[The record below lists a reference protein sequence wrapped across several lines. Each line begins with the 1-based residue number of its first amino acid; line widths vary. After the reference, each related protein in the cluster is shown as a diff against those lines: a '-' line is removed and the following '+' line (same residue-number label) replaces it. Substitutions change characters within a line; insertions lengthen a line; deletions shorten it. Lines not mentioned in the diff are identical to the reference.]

1 MQNIFL
7 TFTVPK
13 VRQVRKVRL
22 VHQTLTA
29 FSSSLLLS
37 LLFAATPGHALPISG
52 KKTSPPTA
60 TPSPE
65 FDRATRLFHPDAYAN
80 IPEGRS
86 GKTIGLAIIPRL
98 HAKSDG
104 GEKSIAELI
113 GHIPAISM
121 AITMPPNDPL
131 YLSKFLKYLKSTGR
145 KVDFLFIAGHG
156 LQKIENDDVV
166 AINLGSDESQRLTP
180 AVLNVVALENEIAK
194 LETSGADPAKKKE
207 LCDKVDLIYEG
218 ASALV
223 PGAQLILHSCYAGHS
238 DQTEMMKTFA
248 TAFLGVNGGSA
259 IGPKYATRSE
269 MLGTNSDPKG
279 VVETLSA
286 TITTRALQIGKIMRA
301 KRYVRPGDAY
311 LETQFYTELSVPAN
325 KIKVPTCCGQDKEA
339 WRKLVGLWRTGA
351 GSEIRISCSA
361 SNELS
366 GVIEKVP
373 TDCKFAI
380 TPGAISFK
388 KGFAKS
394 SNTVQTDSAYCYPK
408 KADKITPVTGP
419 MKLTISVDGQ
429 KISGKQTLYQYYDGS
444 KTFDAGTVESSIN
457 WTRIGN

>member
-1 MQNIFL
+1 MQDIL
-7 TFTVPK
+7 LKLAVPK
-13 VRQVRKVRL
+13 ARQAL
-22 VHQTLTA
+22 TLIST
-29 FSSSLLLS
+29 SLLFS
-37 LLFAATPGHALPISG
+37 LLFATAPSHALPISG
-52 KKTSPPTA
+52 KKTSP
-60 TPSPE
+60 PSPE

-180 AVLNVVALENEIAK
+180 AVLNVVALENEINK
-194 LETSGADPAKKKE
+194 LEASGADPAKKKE

-218 ASALV
+218 AAALA

-279 VVETLSA
+279 VVQTLSA

-325 KIKVPTCCGQDKEA
+325 QIKVPTCCGQDKEA
-339 WRKLVGLWRTGA
+339 WRKLVGLWRSSNGRL
-351 GSEIRISCSA
+351 IRVSCSA

-373 TDCKFAI
+373 ADCNYAI
-380 TPGAISFK
+380 APGAPSFK

-394 SNTVQTDSAYCYPK
+394 SNTVRTDNAYCYSK
-408 KADKITPVTGP
+408 KADNLTPHTSCP
-419 MKLTISVDGQ
+419 MELTISADGQ
-429 KISGKQTLYQYYDGS
+429 KVSGKHTVYQYYDGS
-444 KTFDAGTVESSIN
+444 KTWDAGTVEIPID

>member
-1 MQNIFL
+1 MHYFL
-7 TFTVPK
+7 LTLRA
-13 VRQVRKVRL
+13 RQAP
-22 VHQTLTA
+22 TLLLT
-29 FSSSLLLS
+29 SLLLS
-37 LLFAATPGHALPISG
+37 LLFGNTPGHALPVSG
-52 KKTSPPTA
+52 KKTLPNAA
-60 TPSPE
+60 TKTPE

-121 AITMPPNDPL
+121 AISMPPNDPL

-180 AVLNVVALENEIAK
+180 AVLDVVSLEKEIAK
-194 LETSGADPAKKKE
+194 LEASGEDLARKNE
-207 LCDKVDLIYEG
+207 LCSKVDLIYEG
-218 ASALV
+218 ASALI

-259 IGPKYATRSE
+259 IGPKYAIRSE
-269 MLGTNSDPKG
+269 MLGTNSDPNG
-279 VVETLSA
+279 VAETLST
-286 TITTRALQIGKIMRA
+286 TISTRALQIGKILRA
-301 KRYVRPGDAY
+301 RRFIRPGDAY

-325 KIKVPTCCGQDKEA
+325 QIKVPTCCGKDKEA
-339 WRKLVGLWRTGA
+339 WRKLVGLWRSSNGR
-351 GSEIRISCSA
+351 EIRITCSA
-361 SNELS
+361 SNVLS
-366 GVIEKVP
+366 GVIERVP
-373 TDCKFAI
+373 PDCNFAI
-380 TPGAISFK
+380 KPGALSFT
-388 KGFAKS
+388 KGLAKS
-394 SNTVQTDSAYCYPK
+394 SNTIQTDNGFCYAK
-408 KADKITPVTGP
+408 KGDNIAPHASCP
-419 MKLTISVDGQ
+419 MELTISADGQ
-429 KISGKQTLYQYYDGS
+429 KVSGKQTVYQYYDGS
-444 KTFDAGTVESSIN
+444 KTFDAGKVEVPIN